1 MPLAYTVVLA
11 GWDAE
16 EVGLTG
22 SYDWVARNRDRLGD
36 VVANVNLEMTAAE
49 AGAPALRFG
58 TSGAGDDRAREAGR
72 GRQQIVATDLP
83 VTAVRQ
89 ISGGILPTDIQPFYS
104 AGVQGFSTFTST
116 PYYHTTQDV
125 PERVDRASLRRVS
138 AYLRDALLAL
148 QGAAPAEFRRP

>member
-22 SYDWVARNRDRLGD
+22 SYDWVARHRDRLGD

-58 TSGAGDDRAREAGR
+58 TSGAAMTSLVRAGGSRERLRRERPAGGGGPPDQRRHPADRHPAVLQRRRPGLLDLHLDAVLPHAAGR
-72 GRQQIVATDLP
+72 P
-83 VTAVRQ
+83 
-89 ISGGILPTDIQPFYS
+89 
-104 AGVQGFSTFTST
+104 
-116 PYYHTTQDV
+116 
-125 PERVDRASLRRVS
+125 
-138 AYLRDALLAL
+138 
-148 QGAAPAEFRRP
+148 GACRP